1 MDAIN
6 NVLTT
11 LQSNLL
17 TLVVPVAVVGVV
29 LWFIANALTPIL
41 PDWAQGLRGYF
52 QKLMLGVAVVGFAT
66 TLITGLYSL
75 GGGATGGE
83 EVPAP
88 GGALP
93 QVPALVAT
101 TTTTAGTPL

>member
-1 MDAIN
+1 MDAITT
-6 NVLTT
+6 VLTT
-11 LQSNLL
+11 LQDNLM

-52 QKLMLGVAVVGFAT
+52 QKLMIGVAVVGFAT

-75 GGGATGGE
+75 GGGGN
-83 EVPAP
+83 
-88 GGALP
+88 
-93 QVPALVAT
+93 
-101 TTTTAGTPL
+101 